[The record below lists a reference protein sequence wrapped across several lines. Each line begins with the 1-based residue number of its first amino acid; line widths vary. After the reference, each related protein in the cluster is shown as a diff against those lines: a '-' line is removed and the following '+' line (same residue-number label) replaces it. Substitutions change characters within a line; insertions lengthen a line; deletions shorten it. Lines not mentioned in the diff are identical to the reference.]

1 MKEEFGN
8 YIIYVDESGDHSLE
22 SIDSNYPVFVLA
34 FCIFKK
40 VNYSFNLVPKVQD
53 FKFKFFGHDMIVLHE
68 HELRKSKP
76 PFNILM
82 DAKIRAPFMAD
93 LNSILTGAEMTIVS
107 VVINKTELKY
117 KRSLDNPYHI
127 ALEIGLLKI
136 LDYLKLQDQ
145 HEKVTH
151 IAFEK
156 RGKKEDDELELEF
169 LRLQTQRN
177 LPFEILFADKKVN
190 STGLQVA
197 DLVARPIG
205 RYCLKPAQQNRAFK
219 ILKEKFYQEE
229 GVFEDF
235 GLSQYP

>member
-1 MKEEFGN
+1 MKFGN

-22 SIDSNYPVFVLA
+22 SIDSNYPIFVLA

-40 VNYSFNLVPKVQD
+40 KNYSFNLVPKIQD

-82 DAKIRAPFMAD
+82 DAKIRNPFMAD
-93 LNSILTGAEMTIVS
+93 LNSILTDAEMIIVS
-107 VVINKTELKY
+107 VVINKTELKC
-117 KRSLDNPYHI
+117 KKSSDNPYHI
-127 ALEIGLLKI
+127 ALEIGLDKI
-136 LDYLKLQDQ
+136 LDYLKQQ
-145 HEKVTH
+145 NEHENVTH

-169 LRLQTQRN
+169 LRIKTQNN

-205 RYCLKPAQQNRAFK
+205 RYCLKPEQENRAFD
-219 ILKEKFYQEE
+219 ILKTKLYQEE
-229 GVFEDF
+229 GVFIDF